1 MDKVKAGKVDGKQ
14 GCYCEEGNGGKL
26 DYHKTTYLIIN

>member
-14 GCYCEEGNGGKL
+14 GYYCEEGNGGKL